1 MSQRKIYKGLRIFN
15 DIKAV
20 KNKRIV
26 KRIGWRVLGGW
37 FTRVMN
43 KIFK

>member
-1 MSQRKIYKGLRIFN
+1 MSQRNIYKALRIFN

-26 KRIGWRVLGGW
+26 KRIGWLVY
-37 FTRVMN
+37 
-43 KIFK
+43 